1 MPIFLAGCA
10 VSCGALLVLA
20 GSSKV
25 YRAARRMD
33 GHSAIWRALRVPR
46 RLVSTAELAVGG
58 LECLTGA
65 TVCARI
71 YPVAAGAAMAL
82 LGAAFCVLLGYVRVK
97 RVPGGCGC
105 VSWRR
110 PAGTGHPAGGR
121 AATAQTATWRVVARA
136 GMLSVAGIADAL
148 APGGTIAYRQAW
160 FYAGGLT
167 AALVLT
173 LLTTHVLVRTPVCHR
188 PLWRPARALL
198 RALTGHEV
206 FEAMA
211 SAAGPFGSDVRHR
224 RAGCADEFCFP
235 VAGYDD
241 GRSVV
246 FYMSYGAPGG
256 SLTIHASVRGNLA
269 PDFAVRDPN
278 NRASLTVFR

>member
-25 YRAARRMD
+25 YRGARRMD
-33 GHSAIWRALRVPR
+33 DHSASWRALRIPR

-58 LECLTGA
+58 LESLTGA
-65 TVCARI
+65 AVCARM
-71 YPVAAGAAMAL
+71 YPEAAGAAMAL
-82 LGAAFCVLLGYVRVK
+82 LGAAFCVLLGYVRVN

-121 AATAQTATWRVVARA
+121 ATAAQTVTWRVVARA
-136 GMLSVAGIADAL
+136 GVLSVAGIADAL
-148 APGGTIAYRQAW
+148 APGGTIVYRQAW
-160 FYAGGLT
+160 FYAGGLS
-167 AALVLT
+167 AALILT
-173 LLTTHVLVRTPVCHR
+173 LLTTQVLVRTPVCHR
-188 PLWRPARALL
+188 PLWRPARSLL

-211 SAAGPFGSDVRHR
+211 AAAGPFGAEVRHR
-224 RAGCADEFCFP
+224 RAGCADEFWFP

-241 GRSVV
+241 GRSVAFLV
-246 FYMSYGAPGG
+246 SCGPPSG

-269 PDFAVRDPN
+269 PEFAVRDPSRRRSN
-278 NRASLTVFR
+278 EIP